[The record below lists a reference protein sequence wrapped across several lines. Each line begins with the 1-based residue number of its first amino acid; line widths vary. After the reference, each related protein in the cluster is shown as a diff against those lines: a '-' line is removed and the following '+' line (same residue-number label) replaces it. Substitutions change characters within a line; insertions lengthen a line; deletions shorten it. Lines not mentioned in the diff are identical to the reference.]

1 MPKWNKED
9 GKGNMSGKLIIDGNS
24 VYEVDEECL
33 KRKRI
38 PRECKIKEALERN
51 AAREAEREKNYR
63 NKMLP

>member
-1 MPKWNKED
+1 
-9 GKGNMSGKLIIDGNS
+9 MSGKLIIDGNS

-51 AAREAEREKNYR
+51 AARGAEREKNYR

>member
-1 MPKWNKED
+1 
-9 GKGNMSGKLIIDGNS
+9 MSGKLIIDGNS

-51 AAREAEREKNYR
+51 AARDAEREKNYR